1 MEEYELL
8 NNRTIDGG
16 RSSVPFDSDAANRV
30 GVLVD
35 TIGGPGEHD

>member
-8 NNRTIDGG
+8 NNRPIDGG
-16 RSSVPFDSDAANRV
+16 RSSVPFDSDVANHV

-35 TIGGPGEHD
+35 AIGGPGERD